1 MWHQLSEPVGAEQ
14 DPCFPDAPWSE
25 KCKALLPLLEEL
37 GIKYQ
42 NHSTVVIAKIDIT
55 ANDIELANPD
65 QYPFFRLFPTDSQEV
80 RGSWDHIIEN
90 VMSPPGTQCLS
101 SSALY
106 CIFSAPVPSMLPCS
120 SLFSSFFHSS
130 SKTLQLHTT

>member
-1 MWHQLSEPVGAEQ
+1 MWHQLSEPWTKGAEQ
-14 DPCFPDAPWSE
+14 DPSFPDAPWSE

-55 ANDIELANPD
+55 ANDIELADPD

-80 RGSWDHIIEN
+80 RGSWEHIIEN
-90 VMSPPGTQCLS
+90 VVTTRNSVSLQLGLLLNILS
-101 SSALY
+101 SR
-106 CIFSAPVPSMLPCS
+106 P
-120 SLFSSFFHSS
+120 
-130 SKTLQLHTT
+130 